1 MLVSNRQ
8 LASHAVK
15 IILAFN
21 ETIGAAISVTLCL
34 PLQDLA
40 RSLRCIDFV
49 HGSKTTACILPRS

>member
-1 MLVSNRQ
+1 MLVPYRQ

-40 RSLRCIDFV
+40 RPLRCIDFV
-49 HGSKTTACILPRS
+49 HRS